1 MFALAALARISLWPK
16 MLAVLACCLLHRSVR
31 DFPDYF

>member
-16 MLAVLACCLLHRSVR
+16 MLAVLACCLFHI
-31 DFPDYF
+31 DP

>member
-16 MLAVLACCLLHRSVR
+16 MLAVLACCLWDLYR
-31 DFPDYF
+31 